1 MPVKVSVVPSSNPSF
16 MTGDAD
22 RYRLK
27 MCIRDRNMQNG
38 FFIRIQDTH
47 NVIQIG
53 PGIKVIADIQRLE
66 IVIPV
71 QLLVICLLYTSSNL
85 QRMLKAAGQKVPNMK
100 PILEINPNHP
110 IVQALK
116 YENTRFDDWT
126 NLLFDQA
133 VLAEGGVLQDPAAFV
148 KRMNS
153 MLLESIGH
161 KNGQ

>member
-1 MPVKVSVVPSSNPSF
+1 
-16 MTGDAD
+16 
-22 RYRLK
+22 
-27 MCIRDRNMQNG
+27 
-38 FFIRIQDTH
+38 
-47 NVIQIG
+47 
-53 PGIKVIADIQRLE
+53 
-66 IVIPV
+66 
-71 QLLVICLLYTSSNL
+71 
-85 QRMLKAAGQKVPNMK
+85 MK

-133 VLAEGGVLQDPAAFV
+133 VLPEGGVLQDPAAFV